1 MNTPSAKG
9 LFHKA
14 IVESGSY
21 LHRFLTPE
29 VSRKV
34 AAKLL
39 AELELQPDQVDSLQ
53 TIPYERLEAAGQK
66 ALEAVA
72 QTLKPGELSDFGLE
86 WGPVQDGH
94 FLPYQPDDSSAIQLS
109 KDIPLLVGS
118 CKNEYMPFM
127 PGSRDISMDS
137 AKAKLQRKY
146 GDKTV
151 AYLSAVKKAYPQTVE
166 PSDYIDID
174 LLFRPLVIRQADQ
187 KSSRGTAPVYMYL
200 FAWQSPVL
208 DGAYKAYHCMDLP
221 FVFNNI
227 ARCEEMTGGGK
238 EAYLL
243 ADKVSGAW
251 IEFARTGNPN
261 HTGLPN
267 WPTYTTQNGATMI
280 FDNTC
285 QVKEHFDKELLSI
298 GTDIK

>member
-1 MNTPSAKG
+1 
-9 LFHKA
+9 
-14 IVESGSY
+14 
-21 LHRFLTPE
+21 
-29 VSRKV
+29 
-34 AAKLL
+34 
-39 AELELQPDQVDSLQ
+39 
-53 TIPYERLEAAGQK
+53 
-66 ALEAVA
+66 
-72 QTLKPGELSDFGLE
+72 
-86 WGPVQDGH
+86 
-94 FLPYQPDDSSAIQLS
+94 
-109 KDIPLLVGS
+109 
-118 CKNEYMPFM
+118 
-127 PGSRDISMDS
+127 
-137 AKAKLQRKY
+137 
-146 GDKTV
+146 
-151 AYLSAVKKAYPQTVE
+151 
-166 PSDYIDID
+166 
-174 LLFRPLVIRQADQ
+174 
-187 KSSRGTAPVYMYL
+187 
-200 FAWQSPVL
+200 
-208 DGAYKAYHCMDLP
+208 MDLP